1 MPGSVDAGA
10 VSDMAAA
17 KRASGQGAMR
27 AFLWRKRGNGEERCE
42 QCRNERQEEGTRG
55 WQTTGRPKERNSD
68 EGRRH
73 GRPSCFERCRRRCWG
88 TGGPQVSCTVAFL
101 PVLEAWPMH
110 EVGSLGP
117 NAQRLNPKR
126 ASEPASRN
134 LLVVGAALAARAMPS
149 ENQTVSLRT
158 AAPVCSCSCEHARC
172 VACRHARTCRAVT
185 ICRVFWL
192 YTPSPRT
199 SRRPCSHG
207 PARVSS
213 HVETQRLTV
222 VGHGPR
228 WARLGDRRSIPGAH
242 VGDCRCN
249 NRSSGSNRRE
259 LRRKAHHVQRGPFTS
274 LTMHDTFDI

>member
-110 EVGSLGP
+110 EVGSLGR

-172 VACRHARTCRAVT
+172 IACRLSPVAMLAHAGLSQSAVFSGC
-185 ICRVFWL
+185 I
-192 YTPSPRT
+192 
-199 SRRPCSHG
+199 RPVLVL
-207 PARVSS
+207 R
-213 HVETQRLTV
+213 
-222 VGHGPR
+222 
-228 WARLGDRRSIPGAH
+228 GAH
-242 VGDCRCN
+242 
-249 NRSSGSNRRE
+249 
-259 LRRKAHHVQRGPFTS
+259 APTVQPESVRTWKFS
-274 LTMHDTFDI
+274 V